1 MVSVVEKKVTVF
13 FENVDVDENIT
24 QFSAD
29 HGFSSMGRDTDR
41 LDRHANI
48 RECKVYEKIKPLLA
62 SLPCSM

>member
-1 MVSVVEKKVTVF
+1 MAEKKVTVF
-13 FENVDVDENIT
+13 FENVGENIT

-29 HGFSSMGRDTDR
+29 HGFSSMGQDTDR
-41 LDRHANI
+41 LARHANI